1 VGGSRTGAAP
11 TVVAMAA
18 VLGLVALALL
28 LFELLLIARVVVD
41 WVGVLAPASGY
52 RLSSARRVTHG
63 LTEPVVAPVRR
74 VLPPLR
80 LGGMSVDLAFTV
92 VFLAVVVL
100 RALLLGR

>member
-1 VGGSRTGAAP
+1 
-11 TVVAMAA
+11 
-18 VLGLVALALL
+18 
-28 LFELLLIARVVVD
+28 
-41 WVGVLAPASGY
+41 
-52 RLSSARRVTHG
+52 
-63 LTEPVVAPVRR
+63 

>member
-1 VGGSRTGAAP
+1 
-11 TVVAMAA
+11 MAA

-28 LFELLLIARVVVD
+28 LFQLVLIARVVLD

-52 RLSSARRVTHG
+52 RLTGARRVTHG
-63 LTEPVVAPVRR
+63 LTEPVIAPVRR

-92 VFLAVVVL
+92 VFLGVVVL